1 MSPRERGRIG
11 IIEDDT
17 IMGDSLVQRLELE
30 GYTPLWWQT
39 GQEALEKLFSARPD
53 LVICDIVLPDISGEE
68 VFLRALPRLGST
80 PFLFVTAHGKIDQ
93 AVRLTKAGAVDYLTK
108 PYEITD
114 LLERIA
120 GLIAVQPRA
129 SGVLGA
135 SEAMRQMELLLRRV
149 ADIDSSLLIT
159 GESGVGKEVAAQFVH
174 RISTRAGEPFI
185 AVNCAAIPPELVESQ
200 LFGHERGSF
209 TSAQARHHGHVER
222 AGNGILFLDEVGELP
237 MTMQAKLLRLIE
249 ERAFTRVGGETT
261 IKTGARIFCATNTN
275 LEAAVKERRFREDLY
290 FRINVIRVAIPR
302 LRDRSEDILPLAQL
316 FLREFSGAF
325 DRDVHG
331 FTPEAEQALLEHPWP
346 GNVRELRNRVEQAVA
361 LSLAP
366 RITGE
371 ALFPAAAVEHAAALS
386 SAQRLAVEALFPAA
400 AVEHAA
406 ALSSAQRL
414 AVEALF
420 PAAAAAPGAASF
432 PTLAEV
438 RDQAERQHIR
448 AALAAADGIE
458 EAARRLGVGRSTLF
472 EKIRKLDIR
481 SGIRLPALSREPAE

>member
-1 MSPRERGRIG
+1 MSLRERGRIG
-11 IIEDDT
+11 IIEDNT
-17 IMGDSLVQRLELE
+17 TMGDSLVQRLELE
-30 GYTPLWWQT
+30 GYTPLWWQS
-39 GQEALEKLFSARPD
+39 GQEALEKLFTARPD
-53 LVICDIVLPDISGEE
+53 LVVCDIVLPDISGEE
-68 VFLRALPRLGST
+68 VFLKALSRLGST
-80 PFLFVTAHGKIDQ
+80 PFLFVTGHGKIDQ
-93 AVRLTKAGAVDYLTK
+93 AVRLTKAGAVDYLEK

-129 SGVLGA
+129 SGVIGA
-135 SEAMRQMELLLRRV
+135 SPAMRQMELLLRRV

-174 RISTRAGEPFI
+174 RISTRASEPFI
-185 AVNCAAIPPELVESQ
+185 AVNCAAIPHELVESQ

-209 TSAQARHHGHVER
+209 TSAQARHRGHVER

-237 MTMQAKLLRLIE
+237 MPMQAKLLRLIE
-249 ERAFTRVGGETT
+249 ERAFTRVGGEAT
-261 IKTGARIFCATNTN
+261 IKTGARIICATNAN
-275 LEAAVKERRFREDLY
+275 LEAAVGERRFREDLY

-302 LRDRSEDILPLAQL
+302 LRERSEDILPLAQL
-316 FLREFSGAF
+316 FMREFSGSF
-325 DRDVHG
+325 ERDVHG
-331 FTPEAEQALLEHPWP
+331 FTPEAEQALLDHPWP

-366 RITGE
+366 RITVE
-371 ALFPAAAVEHAAALS
+371 ALFPAAVEPAVALS
-386 SAQRLAVEALFPAA
+386 PAQRIAVEALFPAA
-400 AVEHAA
+400 ATA
-406 ALSSAQRL
+406 S
-414 AVEALF
+414 
-420 PAAAAAPGAASF
+420 GAASF

-481 SGIRLPALSREPAE
+481 SGIRLSALSREPAE

>member
-1 MSPRERGRIG
+1 MSLRERGRIG
-11 IIEDDT
+11 IIEDNT
-17 IMGDSLVQRLELE
+17 TMGDSLVQRLELE
-30 GYTPLWWQT
+30 GYTPLWWQS
-39 GQEALEKLFSARPD
+39 GQEALEKLFTARPD
-53 LVICDIVLPDISGEE
+53 LVVCDIVLPDISGEE
-68 VFLRALPRLGST
+68 VFLRALSRLGST
-80 PFLFVTAHGKIDQ
+80 PFLFVTGHGKIDQ
-93 AVRLTKAGAVDYLTK
+93 AVRLTKAGAVDYLEK

-135 SEAMRQMELLLRRV
+135 SPAMRQMELLLRRV

-174 RISTRAGEPFI
+174 RISTRASEPFI
-185 AVNCAAIPPELVESQ
+185 AVNCAAIPHELVESQ

-209 TSAQARHHGHVER
+209 TSAQARHRGHVER

-237 MTMQAKLLRLIE
+237 MPMQAKLLRLIE
-249 ERAFTRVGGETT
+249 ERAFTRVGGEAT
-261 IKTGARIFCATNTN
+261 IKTGARIICATNAN
-275 LEAAVKERRFREDLY
+275 LEAAVGERRFREDLY

-302 LRDRSEDILPLAQL
+302 LRERSEDILPLAQL
-316 FLREFSGAF
+316 FMREFSGSF
-325 DRDVHG
+325 ERDVHG
-331 FTPEAEQALLEHPWP
+331 FTPEAEQALLDHPWP

-366 RITGE
+366 RIT
-371 ALFPAAAVEHAAALS
+371 
-386 SAQRLAVEALFPAA
+386 VEALFPAA
-400 AVEHAA
+400 VEPAV
-406 ALSSAQRL
+406 ALSPAQRI

-420 PAAAAAPGAASF
+420 PAAAAASGAASF

-481 SGIRLPALSREPAE
+481 SGIRLSALSREPAE